1 MMPPKTAFS
10 ASVEKGNSFFIV
22 FSNAMLIFLKGIN
35 FPTQK
40 RLKQGVLN

>member
-1 MMPPKTAFS
+1 PKTAFS

-22 FSNAMLIFLKGIN
+22 VSNAMQIFWKGIN
-35 FPTQK
+35 SPIQR

>member
-1 MMPPKTAFS
+1 MRPQATFS

-22 FSNAMLIFLKGIN
+22 VSNAMPIFLKGIN